1 MPPTES
7 AMEVDS
13 PTTESET
20 EIKKEV
26 KDADTITT
34 EGRHILTFDALFIL
48 LVLNMYQE
56 VSIYL
61 I

>member
-1 MPPTES
+1 
-7 AMEVDS
+7 MEVDS